1 MQFGAVDIFTILL
14 ITIGPM
20 KAMIV
25 FTALT
30 ARADVAFRRKVAIR
44 AVATATGIVLLFIV
58 AGELLLQVFHVTL
71 PALKIAGGIILLLV
85 ALHMVMGE
93 LGNEVKDTGNGGS
106 PSLDIAVYPI
116 AVPMMATPQG
126 IVAIVALTAAA
137 TRGQLV
143 LIVVISLVIMV
154 FNLIVLLAAGRIVRV
169 IGELGVQ
176 IMAKI
181 AGILL
186 AALAIQLMLLALQD
200 LGVLERAAH

>member
-1 MQFGAVDIFTILL
+1 MKFGAVDIFTILL
-14 ITIGPM
+14 ITIGPL
-20 KAMIV
+20 KGMIL
-25 FTALT
+25 FAALT
-30 ARADVAFRRKVAIR
+30 AQADATFRRKVAMR
-44 AVATATGIVLLFIV
+44 AVATATGVVLLFIV
-58 AGELLLQVFHVTL
+58 AGELMLQIFHVTL

-93 LGNEVKDTGNGGS
+93 MGNEGKDTGTAAE
-106 PSLDIAVYPI
+106 PSLGIAVYPI
-116 AVPMMATPQG
+116 AVPMLATPQG

-137 TRGQLV
+137 TPAQLV
-143 LIVVISLVIMV
+143 LIVVFSLAIMA

-169 IGELGVQ
+169 IGESGVQ

>member
-1 MQFGAVDIFTILL
+1 LAPTILL

-25 FTALT
+25 FAALT
-30 ARADVAFRRKVAIR
+30 ARSDAGFRRKVAVR

-93 LGNEVKDTGNGGS
+93 SGKEGAVGGAVGE
-106 PSLDIAVYPI
+106 PSLSIAVYPI
-116 AVPMMATPQG
+116 ALPMLATPQG

-137 TRGQLV
+137 TVAQLV
-143 LIVVISLVIMV
+143 LIVVFSLAIMA
-154 FNLIVLLAAGRIVRV
+154 FNLLVLLAAGRIVRV
-169 IGELGVQ
+169 IGESGVQ

>member
-1 MQFGAVDIFTILL
+1 MKFGAVDIFTILL
-14 ITIGPM
+14 ITIGPL
-20 KAMIV
+20 KGMIV
-25 FTALT
+25 FAALT
-30 ARADVAFRRKVAIR
+30 AQADAAFRRKVAMR

-58 AGELLLQVFHVTL
+58 AGELMLQIFHVTL

-93 LGNEVKDTGNGGS
+93 MGNEGKDTGTAAE
-106 PSLDIAVYPI
+106 PSLAIAVYPI
-116 AVPMMATPQG
+116 AVPMLATPQG

-137 TRGQLV
+137 TPAQLV
-143 LIVVISLVIMV
+143 LIVVFSLAIMA

-169 IGELGVQ
+169 IGESGVQ

-200 LGVLERAAH
+200 LGVLEHAAH

>member
-93 LGNEVKDTGNGGS
+93 LE
-106 PSLDIAVYPI
+106 
-116 AVPMMATPQG
+116 
-126 IVAIVALTAAA
+126 
-137 TRGQLV
+137 TR
-143 LIVVISLVIMV
+143 
-154 FNLIVLLAAGRIVRV
+154 
-169 IGELGVQ
+169 
-176 IMAKI
+176 
-181 AGILL
+181 
-186 AALAIQLMLLALQD
+186 
-200 LGVLERAAH
+200 

>member
-93 LGNEVKDTGNGGS
+93 LGNEVKDTGNGGQH
-106 PSLDIAVYPI
+106 SLNIAVYPI
-116 AVPMMATPQG
+116 AVPMLATPQG

-137 TRGQLV
+137 TPGQLV

-169 IGELGVQ
+169 IGESGVQ

>member
-1 MQFGAVDIFTILL
+1 MKFGAVDIFTILL
-14 ITIGPM
+14 ITIGPL

-25 FTALT
+25 FAALT
-30 ARADVAFRRKVAIR
+30 ARAGVAFRRRVAIR

-58 AGELLLQVFHVTL
+58 GGELILQVFHVTL

-93 LGNEVKDTGNGGS
+93 MGDEGKDTVTPDE
-106 PSLDIAVYPI
+106 PSLGIAVYPI
-116 AVPMMATPQG
+116 AVPMLATPQG

-137 TRGQLV
+137 TPTQLV
-143 LIVVISLVIMV
+143 LIVVFSLAIMA
-154 FNLIVLLAAGRIVRV
+154 FSLFVLVAAGGIVRV
-169 IGELGVQ
+169 IGESGVQ

-200 LGVLERAAH
+200 LGVLDRAAH

>member
-1 MQFGAVDIFTILL
+1 MEFGAVDIFTILL

-25 FTALT
+25 FAALT
-30 ARADVAFRRKVAIR
+30 ARSDAGFRRKVAVR

-93 LGNEVKDTGNGGS
+93 SGKEGAVGGAVGE
-106 PSLDIAVYPI
+106 PSLSIAVYPI
-116 AVPMMATPQG
+116 ALPMLATPQG

-137 TRGQLV
+137 TGAQLV
-143 LIVVISLVIMV
+143 LIVVFSLAIMA
-154 FNLIVLLAAGRIVRV
+154 FNLLVLLAAGRIVRV
-169 IGELGVQ
+169 IGESGVQ

>member
-93 LGNEVKDTGNGGS
+93 LGNEVKDTGNGGQ
-106 PSLDIAVYPI
+106 PSLNMAVYH
-116 AVPMMATPQG
+116 
-126 IVAIVALTAAA
+126 
-137 TRGQLV
+137 
-143 LIVVISLVIMV
+143 
-154 FNLIVLLAAGRIVRV
+154 AGNAPRNSRHC
-169 IGELGVQ
+169 
-176 IMAKI
+176 
-181 AGILL
+181 
-186 AALAIQLMLLALQD
+186 
-200 LGVLERAAH
+200 RAHGCVDTWPARPDRRY

>member
-1 MQFGAVDIFTILL
+1 MEFGAVDIFTILL

-25 FTALT
+25 FAALT
-30 ARADVAFRRKVAIR
+30 ARSDAGFRRKVAVR

-93 LGNEVKDTGNGGS
+93 SGKEGAVGGAVGE
-106 PSLDIAVYPI
+106 PSLSIAVYPI
-116 AVPMMATPQG
+116 ALPMLATPQG

-137 TRGQLV
+137 TVAQLV
-143 LIVVISLVIMV
+143 LIVVFSLAIMA
-154 FNLIVLLAAGRIVRV
+154 FNLLVLLAAGRIVRV
-169 IGELGVQ
+169 IGESGVQ

>member
-25 FTALT
+25 FAALT
-30 ARADVAFRRKVAIR
+30 ARADTAFRRRVAIR
-44 AVATATGIVLLFIV
+44 AVATATGIVLTFIV
-58 AGELLLQVFHVTL
+58 AGEIILEVFHVTL

-93 LGNEVKDTGNGGS
+93 LGDEGKNGAASGEPS
-106 PSLDIAVYPI
+106 PGIAVYPI
-116 AVPMMATPQG
+116 AVPMLATPQG

-137 TRGQLV
+137 TGAQLV
-143 LIVVISLVIMV
+143 LIVVFSLAIMA
-154 FNLIVLLAAGRIVRV
+154 FNLLVLLAAGRIVRV
-169 IGELGVQ
+169 IGESGVQ

-186 AALAIQLMLLALQD
+186 AALAVQLMLLALQD

>member
-25 FTALT
+25 FAALT

-93 LGNEVKDTGNGGS
+93 LGNEVKDTGNDGQ
-106 PSLDIAVYPI
+106 PSLNIAVYPI
-116 AVPMMATPQG
+116 ALPMLATPQG

-137 TRGQLV
+137 TPGQLV
-143 LIVVISLVIMV
+143 LIVVLSLAIMA
-154 FNLIVLLAAGRIVRV
+154 FNLLVLLAAGRIVRV
-169 IGELGVQ
+169 IGESGVQ

>member
-14 ITIGPM
+14 ITIGPL

-25 FTALT
+25 FAALT
-30 ARADVAFRRKVAIR
+30 SRADAAFRRNVAIR

-58 AGELLLQVFHVTL
+58 AGEFLLQVFHVTL

-85 ALHMVMGE
+85 ALHMVMGSMADE
-93 LGNEVKDTGNGGS
+93 GSEGGTAGE
-106 PSLDIAVYPI
+106 PSLGIAVYPL
-116 AVPMMATPQG
+116 ALPMMATPQG

-137 TRGQLV
+137 TPKQLV
-143 LIVVISLVIMV
+143 LIVVFSLGIMA
-154 FNLIVLLAAGRIVRV
+154 FNLVVLLVAGRIVRV
-169 IGELGVQ
+169 IGESGVQ
-176 IMAKI
+176 IMAKV

-186 AALAIQLMLLALQD
+186 SALAVQLMLLALQD